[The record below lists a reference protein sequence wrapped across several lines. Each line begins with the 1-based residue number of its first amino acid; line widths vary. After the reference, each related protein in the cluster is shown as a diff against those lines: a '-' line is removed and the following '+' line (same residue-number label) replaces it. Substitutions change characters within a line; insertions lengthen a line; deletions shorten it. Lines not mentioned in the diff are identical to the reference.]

1 MIKYFFFLLFILFFC
16 FLISPSLGVFM
27 VIILIIFIPII
38 KFFSNLEDK
47 RDGKRIGRIN
57 YYADEEYSNLLDK
70 NITYCSNCG
79 NQLYPDDRFCSK
91 CGKALNN

>member
-1 MIKYFFFLLFILFFC
+1 
-16 FLISPSLGVFM
+16 M

-57 YYADEEYSNLLDK
+57 YYADEEYSNLSDK
-70 NITYCSNCG
+70 NMIYCSNCG
-79 NQLYPDDRFCSK
+79 NQLYSDDHFCNK
-91 CGKALNN
+91 CGKSLNN